1 MIKKVLMVAPFAT
14 SFMAVVHANNNI
26 SIIKIPERTVYGKA
40 TRADLDKPKMSNNL
54 SVRYGAGFRGVFKG
68 GSDVINVPY
77 EGPYAS
83 AVGYVRSNMS
93 GGRGYVGSGMFVSP
107 RVFLT
112 VAHNYL
118 DDKTRDFRSGII
130 SRDIVLGSNSDAN
143 AKLTGTKYNVDK
155 SQVKFWN
162 QSGYSYDQNDQNK
175 DWKHLIKFENDLA
188 AVIFPEAMQFLSPY
202 NKAEFNSLASD
213 DEFDKVVD
221 GSNFTMYGYPGSKD
235 GSKDPNVTEGRVFKN
250 GKLYSVTSKVT
261 GYTDPKTGKPF
272 YYRRDKDGNYTNEK
286 NPKAPLF
293 DFYNSSWGG
302 FSGSGLLND
311 KGHLIG
317 VLQYGRESVYPEGHA
332 KAGQAIP
339 DSDPANKSNGGI
351 ILSEEQRA
359 WLRGLIEQYKVV
371 GWKQNEAGQ
380 RFYFKEDQHLARSET
395 LEIDGHDWKFDAEGH
410 GTDLGPSA
418 ANLSGVG
425 PALDKLKVLNQN
437 IKSKNKALQ
446 IEVNSKLNEINRLKS
461 LFETWLDGKKR
472 NLKELPQETVN
483 SEVAKVDKL
492 IEDYRNLILK
502 IQEDIT
508 DTSSVE
514 SAISKF
520 NGFRAVDTNSVELKR
535 ELSDKLTEINNHKKL
550 LETYKGEHSK
560 SELPQ
565 AKVNEGVAKVD
576 TLIKAY
582 NDILTKIESY
592 NKLEAE
598 YNTKLNEINTAL
610 SSVKSYTLKADHVR
624 DGVEYDNFIKSNKA
638 VSDTRG
644 LVTNLSG
651 SLADKLDKLK
661 SINVESLAKNLE
673 DAYNKLLVQKEV
685 SIPYDTKYVDD
696 DSMNEGVRIT
706 KVRGQDG
713 LKIVIPGRA
722 DRIVKNKVDEVVHV
736 GTMSERTEKEYN
748 ATEPTLSVRYADTRE
763 YGKVNRSGYPHAGLE
778 EVTKVQKLRKG
789 VPTGEPK
796 ITKITLS
803 KAENGDVELGTIGE
817 DVYTESVVIDYKTE
831 YVDSKDIKRGEMV
844 TSKSGKN
851 GYVEKVYTWKTI
863 KGRRVGQPKVVENII
878 VKVENE
884 IVKRGV

>member
-14 SFMAVVHANNNI
+14 SFMGIVHANNNI

-54 SVRYGAGFRGVFKG
+54 SVRRGVGFRGVFKG

-83 AVGYVRSNMS
+83 AVGYVRSNMG

-118 DDKTRDFRSGII
+118 DDKTRDFRSGVIG
-130 SRDIVLGSNSDAN
+130 RDIVLGSNSDART
-143 AKLTGTKYNVDK
+143 KLTGTAYNVDK

-162 QSGYSYDQNDQNK
+162 QSGYSYDQTDQNK

-213 DEFDKVVD
+213 EEFDKVVD
-221 GSNFTMYGYPGSKD
+221 GSNFTMYGYPGSKN
-235 GSKDPNVTEGRVFKN
+235 SSTDPNVTEGREFKN
-250 GKLYSVTSKVT
+250 GKLYSVSSKIV

-272 YYRRDKDGNYTNEK
+272 YYRRDKDGKLTNEK

-293 DFYNSSWGG
+293 DFYGSSWGG
-302 FSGSGLLND
+302 FSGSGILNE

-317 VLQYGRESVYPEGHA
+317 VLQFGKDGIYEKDHE
-332 KAGQAIP
+332 KAGQAVP
-339 DSDPANKSNGGI
+339 DSDPTNKSNGGI
-351 ILSEEQRA
+351 ILSEEQRK
-359 WLRGLIEQYKVV
+359 WLRGLIEEYKVV

-418 ANLSGVG
+418 ANLSSVR
-425 PALDKLKVLNQN
+425 PALNKLKGLNGN
-437 IKSKNKALQ
+437 ITSKNKTLQ
-446 IEVNSKLNEINRLKS
+446 AEMTGKLNEINRLRS
-461 LFETWLDGKKR
+461 LFETWLDGRKR

-483 SEVAKVDKL
+483 LEVTKVDKL
-492 IEDYRNLILK
+492 LEDYRNLVLK

-514 SAISKF
+514 SALLKF
-520 NGFRAVDTNSVELKR
+520 NGLRTATTNSPELKR
-535 ELSDKLTEINNHKKL
+535 ELSDKLAEINNHKKL

-582 NDILTKIESY
+582 NDILAKIESY
-592 NKLEAE
+592 NKLETE
-598 YNTKLNEINTAL
+598 YNAKLNEINTAL

-624 DGVEYDNFIKSNKA
+624 DGVEYDNFIKANKA
-638 VSDTRG
+638 VSDTKS
-644 LVTNLSG
+644 VVANLSG
-651 SLADKLDKLK
+651 SLGDKFNKLK
-661 SINVESLAKNLE
+661 GIDVSSLAKNLE

-696 DSMNEGVRIT
+696 DSMNEGVRVT
-706 KVRGQDG
+706 KVRGEDG

-722 DRIVKNKVDEVVHV
+722 DKIVKNKVDEVVHV
-736 GTMSERTEKEYN
+736 GTMSERVEKEYN
-748 ATEPTLSVRYADTRE
+748 VTEPTLSVRYVDTRE
-763 YGKVNRSGYPHAGLE
+763 YGKVNRNGYPHAGLE
-778 EVTKVQKLRKG
+778 EVTKLQKLRKG

-817 DVYTESVVIDYKTE
+817 DVYTESVIVDYKTE
-831 YVDSKDIKRGEMV
+831 YVDSKDVKRGEV
-844 TSKSGKN
+844 VISKPGKN

-863 KGRRVGQPKVVENII
+863 KGRRVGAPKVVETVI

-884 IVKRGV
+884 IIKRGV

>member
-14 SFMAVVHANNNI
+14 SFMGIVHANNNI

-40 TRADLDKPKMSNNL
+40 TRADLDKPSNL
-54 SVRYGAGFRGVFKG
+54 SVRRGVNFRGVYQG
-68 GSDVINVPY
+68 GSDVVNVPY

-83 AVGYVRSNMS
+83 AVGYVRTNLG

-118 DDKTRDFRSGII
+118 DDKTRDFRSDAL
-130 SRDIVLGSNSDAN
+130 SRDIVLGSNSDASQ
-143 AKLTGTKYNVDK
+143 KLTGTKYNVDK

-162 QSGYSYDQNDQNK
+162 QKEYSYDQTEENK
-175 DWKHLIKFENDLA
+175 KAKHLVRFENDLA

-213 DEFDKVVD
+213 EEFDKVVD
-221 GSNFTMYGYPGSKD
+221 GTNFTMYGYPGSRDEK
-235 GSKDPNVTEGRVFKN
+235 KDPNITDGRVFRN

-302 FSGSGLLND
+302 FSGSGILNE

-317 VLQYGRESVYPEGHA
+317 VLQFGHESVYPEGHE
-332 KAGQAIP
+332 KAGKAIP
-339 DSDPANKSNGGI
+339 DSDPKSKSNGGI
-351 ILSEEQRA
+351 ILSEEQRK

-371 GWKQNEAGQ
+371 GWKQNEAGE
-380 RFYFKEDQHLARSET
+380 RFYFKEDQHLARNET
-395 LEIDGHDWKFDAEGH
+395 LEIDGHDWKFDILGH

-418 ANLSGVG
+418 ANLSSVR
-425 PALDKLKVLNQN
+425 PALNKLKGLNQN
-437 IKSKNKALQ
+437 ITSKNKTLQ
-446 IEVNSKLNEINRLKS
+446 TELNSKINEIDRLKS
-461 LFETWLDGKKR
+461 LFETWLDGRKR
-472 NLKELPQETVN
+472 NLNELSQDTVN
-483 SEVAKVDKL
+483 SEVAKVSRL
-492 IEDYRNLILK
+492 VEDYEDLISK

-514 SAISKF
+514 SAIAKF
-520 NGFRAVDTNSVELKR
+520 NGLRTINTNSAELKR
-535 ELSDKLTEINNHKKL
+535 ELSDKLSEINNHKKL

-560 SELPQ
+560 SELSQ
-565 AKVNEGVAKVD
+565 DKVNEAVVKVD

-582 NDILTKIESY
+582 EDTLAKIESY
-592 NKLEAE
+592 NKLETE
-598 YNTKLNEINTAL
+598 YNAKLSEIKNAL
-610 SSVKSYTLKADHVR
+610 SSVKSYALKPDHVR
-624 DGVEYDNFIKSNKA
+624 DGVEYDTFVRANRA
-638 VSDTRG
+638 VSDTKNM
-644 LVTNLSG
+644 VSDLSG
-651 SLADKLDKLK
+651 SLADKLNKLK
-661 SINVESLAKNLE
+661 GIDVSSLAKNLE

-696 DSMNEGVRIT
+696 DTMNEGVRIT
-706 KVRGQDG
+706 KVHGQDG

-722 DRIVKNKVDEVVHV
+722 DKIVREKVDEVIHV
-736 GTMSERTEKEYN
+736 GTMSERTDKEYN
-748 ATEPTLSVRYADTRE
+748 ATEPTLSVRYSDTGE
-763 YGKVNRSGYPHAGLE
+763 YGKVNRSGYPHVGVE

-789 VPTGEPK
+789 VVVGDPK

-803 KAENGDVELGTIGE
+803 KAENGEVELGTVGE

-831 YVDSKDIKRGEMV
+831 YVDSKDVKKGEMM
-844 TSKSGKN
+844 TSKPGKN

-863 KGRRVGQPKVVENII
+863 KGRRVGAPKVSYNVI
-878 VKVENE
+878 VKAENE

>member
-14 SFMAVVHANNNI
+14 SFMGLVHANNNI

-54 SVRYGAGFRGVFKG
+54 SVRRGVGFRGVFKG

-83 AVGYVRSNMS
+83 AVGYVRSNMG

-118 DDKTRDFRSGII
+118 DDKTRDFRSGVIG
-130 SRDIVLGSNSDAN
+130 RDIVLGSNSDART
-143 AKLTGTKYNVDK
+143 KLTGTAYNVDK

-162 QSGYSYDQNDQNK
+162 QSGYSYDQTDENK

-213 DEFDKVVD
+213 EEFDKVVD

-235 GSKDPNVTEGRVFKN
+235 GKSDPNVTEGREFKN
-250 GKLYSVTSKVT
+250 GKLYSVSSKIT

-272 YYRRDKDGNYTNEK
+272 YYKRDKDGKLTNEK

-293 DFYNSSWGG
+293 DFYGSSWGG
-302 FSGSGLLND
+302 FSGSGILNE

-317 VLQYGRESVYPEGHA
+317 VLQFGKDGIYDKNHK
-332 KAGQAIP
+332 KAGEAIP
-339 DSDPANKSNGGI
+339 DSDPTNKSNGGI

-359 WLRGLIEQYKVV
+359 WLRGLIEEYKVV

-418 ANLSGVG
+418 ANLSSVR
-425 PALDKLKVLNQN
+425 PALNKLKGLNQN
-437 IKSKNKALQ
+437 ITSKNKTLQ
-446 IEVNSKLNEINRLKS
+446 AELNSKLDEINRLKI
-461 LFETWLDGKKR
+461 LFETWLDGRKR
-472 NLKELPQETVN
+472 NLNELSQDIVN
-483 SEVAKVDKL
+483 SEVAKVSRL
-492 IEDYRNLILK
+492 VEDYENLILK

-514 SAISKF
+514 SALLKF
-520 NGFRAVDTNSVELKR
+520 NGLRTVDTNSLELKR
-535 ELSDKLTEINNHKKL
+535 ELSDKLLEINNHKKL

-565 AKVNEGVAKVD
+565 DKVNEGVAKVD
-576 TLIKAY
+576 ALIKAY
-582 NDILTKIESY
+582 NDILSKIESY
-592 NKLEAE
+592 NKLETE
-598 YNTKLNEINTAL
+598 YNTKLNEVNSAL
-610 SSVKSYTLKADHVR
+610 FSVKSYTLKADHVR
-624 DGVEYDNFIKSNKA
+624 DGVEYDNFVKANKA
-638 VSDTRG
+638 VSDTKS
-644 LVTNLSG
+644 VVANLSG
-651 SLADKLDKLK
+651 SLGDKFNKLK
-661 SINVESLAKNLE
+661 GIDVSSLAKNLE

-696 DSMNEGVRIT
+696 DSMNEGVRVT
-706 KVRGQDG
+706 KVRGEDG

-722 DRIVKNKVDEVVHV
+722 DKIVKNKVDEVVHV
-736 GTMSERTEKEYN
+736 GTMSERVEKEYN
-748 ATEPTLSVRYADTRE
+748 VTEPTLSVRYVDTRE
-763 YGKVNRSGYPHAGLE
+763 YGKVNRNGYPHAGLE
-778 EVTKVQKLRKG
+778 EVTKLQKLRKG

-796 ITKITLS
+796 IIKITLS

-817 DVYTESVVIDYKTE
+817 DVYTESVIVDYKTE
-831 YVDSKDIKRGEMV
+831 YVDSKDVKRGEV
-844 TSKSGKN
+844 VISKPGKN

-863 KGRRVGQPKVVENII
+863 KGRRVGAPKVVETVI

-884 IVKRGV
+884 IIKRGV